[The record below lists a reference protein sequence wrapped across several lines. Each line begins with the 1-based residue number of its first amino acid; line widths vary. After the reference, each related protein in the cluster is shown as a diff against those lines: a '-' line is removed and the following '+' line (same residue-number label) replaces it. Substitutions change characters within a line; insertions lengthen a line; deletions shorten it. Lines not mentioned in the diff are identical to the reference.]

1 MPGPRRSTSRLQPD
15 RVLLRDTN
23 RSFSRAGRR
32 AAGRDRSR
40 LRAAG
45 ERTRCRRTYSDSRTG
60 RRSAVD
66 GRQLAVGGSAA
77 WLRGGGLTR
86 RARWKPLDG
95 LTRAPGLLLTPV
107 PGAQPRGGEVTR
119 RTSQAVEPRAQPWLG
134 YELAR
139 RVGRKCAATGTTCPP
154 LAGGQPPWPARSCL
168 SPSWQVPKLGVV
180 R

>member
-1 MPGPRRSTSRLQPD
+1 MLPSTLCWLAS
-15 RVLLRDTN
+15 
-23 RSFSRAGRR
+23 
-32 AAGRDRSR
+32 
-40 LRAAG
+40 
-45 ERTRCRRTYSDSRTG
+45 SRTG
-60 RRSAVD
+60 AASGHQPQLLPGWSARCWPRPEQAPSCGRTHPLSPYLQRLAHRSAVG

-168 SPSWQVPKLGVV
+168 
-180 R
+180 